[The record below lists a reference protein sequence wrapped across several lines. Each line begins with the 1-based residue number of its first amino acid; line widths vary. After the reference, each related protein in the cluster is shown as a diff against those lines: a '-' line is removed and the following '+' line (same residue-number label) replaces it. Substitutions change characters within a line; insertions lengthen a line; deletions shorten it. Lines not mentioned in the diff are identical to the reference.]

1 MNHLDFLDT
10 AARLITIEDPTEADI
25 RTAISRAYYALYHH
39 VLSWWKSHAD
49 FPDYRDRGHVKIQMA
64 LFNAGIPDAK
74 RFSVDMKALNTERR
88 RADYELTLQ
97 FDLGSGRAILERG
110 RDNIAAF
117 DALDKNILEDG
128 IKNYL
133 RQTHQI

>member
-1 MNHLDFLDT
+1 MNPLDFLDT
-10 AARLITIEDPTEADI
+10 AARLIAIDNPTEADI

-39 VLSWWKSHAD
+39 VLLWCKSHN
-49 FPDYRDRGHVKIQMA
+49 FPDYRDRGHAKIQMA

-97 FDLGSGRAILERG
+97 FDLGSGRAILE
-110 RDNIAAF
+110 
-117 DALDKNILEDG
+117 
-128 IKNYL
+128 
-133 RQTHQI
+133 